1 MIVKKGY
8 LLDSQRGFDL
18 NLLLHLRSINGNS
31 WSPHFGFY
39 FKGLDW
45 D

>member
-8 LLDSQRGFDL
+8 LLDSQREFYL
-18 NLLLHLRSINGNS
+18 NFLLHLRSILG
-31 WSPHFGFY
+31 PHFGFY